1 MAGQAVK
8 QTGMG
13 SGSGMA
19 ADWAERLFK
28 LSEWRT
34 NIGTELLAGLT
45 TFMVMAYIIFVNPT
59 ILTTTQPN
67 QSLRPGIT
75 TATCLVAGLLCL
87 FMGLYTNRAF
97 ALAPGLGLNAV
108 VAFQLVGAQK
118 LTYQEAMGVIVAQG
132 IVITILVVTGLRK
145 QVMDAIPLELKRAIS
160 VGIGFFIL
168 FIGLVQAGIVV
179 VGQGTPLTMGKLVGW
194 PLATAI
200 IGLLLTAALLAR
212 NVRGALL
219 WGIIVATVIA
229 VIANYANGGTLWLV
243 DGKDNGIAKL
253 PSTWIAAPDF
263 STVGHISF
271 GFFSKLGFL
280 TAVLVILS
288 LFLSDFFDMVGTL
301 IGVGGM
307 AGYLDAHGE
316 FPDVQKPLLVDSLA
330 AVAGGLAGASSATT
344 YIESA
349 AGVGIGGRTGLTAV
363 TTGILFLLA
372 MPLWPIIGI
381 VPAQATAP
389 ALILVG
395 FLMSGVLAPRTV
407 VGEGGVER
415 VAGGI
420 DFNNLVM
427 GLPALVTILLIPL
440 TYNITNGI
448 GAGFLLYTFLRLVRG
463 EWRKIH
469 PALYVVA
476 LVFLIYFVREPLLGI
491 HV

>member
-1 MAGQAVK
+1 VAGQMVR
-8 QTGMG
+8 QTEP
-13 SGSGMA
+13 GSGMA
-19 ADWAERLFK
+19 ADWAERFFHLTK
-28 LSEWRT
+28 WRT
-34 NIGTELLAGLT
+34 NVGTELLAGLT

-59 ILTTTQPN
+59 ILTTTQANPAA
-67 QSLRPGIT
+67 LRPGIT

-87 FMGLYTNRAF
+87 FMGLYTNRAL

-118 LTYQEAMGVIVAQG
+118 LTYQEAMGVIVVQG
-132 IVITILVVTGLRK
+132 IVIMILVVTGLRK
-145 QVMDAIPLELKRAIS
+145 LVMDAIPVELKRAIS

-168 FIGLVQAGIVV
+168 FIGLVDAGVV
-179 VGQGTPLTMGKLVGW
+179 VPGQGTPLTMGKLVGW

-200 IGLLLTAALLAR
+200 LGLLITVTLLAR

-219 WGIIVATVIA
+219 WGIIGATAIA
-229 VIANYANGGTLWLV
+229 VIANYASGGNLWFV
-243 DGKDNGIAKL
+243 DGKDTGVAKL
-253 PSTWIAAPDF
+253 PSKWIAAPDF

-307 AGYLDAHGE
+307 AGYLDEKGE
-316 FPDVQKPLLVDSLA
+316 FPDVQKPLFVDSVA

-363 TTGILFLLA
+363 TTGVLFLLA
-372 MPLWPIIGI
+372 MPFWPIVGV
-381 VPAQATAP
+381 VPTQATAP

-407 VGEGGVER
+407 VGAEGEER

-420 DFNNLVM
+420 DFNNIVM

-440 TYNITNGI
+440 TYSITNGI
-448 GAGFLLYTFLRLVRG
+448 GAGFLLYTFLRMVRG

-476 LVFLIYFVREPLLGI
+476 VVFLLYFVREPLFGI

>member
-1 MAGQAVK
+1 MAGQAVR
-8 QTGMG
+8 QTGPG
-13 SGSGMA
+13 SGVA
-19 ADWAERLFK
+19 ADWAERIFH
-28 LSEWRT
+28 LSRWRT
-34 NIGTELLAGLT
+34 NLGTELLAGLT

-59 ILTTTQPN
+59 VLTATSSP
-67 QSLRPGIT
+67 SLRPGIT

-87 FMGLYTNRAF
+87 FMGLYTNRAL

-108 VAFQLVGAQK
+108 VAFQLVGAEK
-118 LTYQEAMGVIVAQG
+118 LTYQEAMGVIVVQG
-132 IVITILVVTGLRK
+132 IVIMILVVTGLRK
-145 QVMDAIPLELKRAIS
+145 LVMDAIPVELKRAIS

-168 FIGLVQAGIVV
+168 FIGLVDAGIVV
-179 VGQGTPLTMGKLVGW
+179 PGQGTPLTMGKLVGW

-200 IGLLLTAALLAR
+200 LGLLIAVTLLAR

-219 WGIIVATVIA
+219 WGIIGATVIA
-229 VIANYANGGTLWLV
+229 VIANYASGGNLWFV
-243 DGKDNGIAKL
+243 DGKDTGVAKL
-253 PSTWIAAPDF
+253 PSKWIAAPDF

-307 AGYLDAHGE
+307 AGYLDEKGE
-316 FPDVQKPLLVDSLA
+316 FPDVQKPLFVDSVA

-363 TTGILFLLA
+363 TTGVLFLLA
-372 MPLWPIIGI
+372 MPFWPIIGV
-381 VPAQATAP
+381 VPTQATAP

-415 VAGGI
+415 MAGGI

-427 GLPALVTILLIPL
+427 GLPALATILLIPL
-440 TYNITNGI
+440 
-448 GAGFLLYTFLRLVRG
+448 
-463 EWRKIH
+463 
-469 PALYVVA
+469 
-476 LVFLIYFVREPLLGI
+476 
-491 HV
+491 

>member
-1 MAGQAVK
+1 MAGQAVR
-8 QTGMG
+8 Q
-13 SGSGMA
+13 SGAGAGMA

-28 LSEWRT
+28 LSAWRT

-59 ILTTTQPN
+59 ILTTTQANPAA
-67 QSLRPGIT
+67 LRPGIT

-87 FMGLYTNRAF
+87 FMGLYTNRAL

-132 IVITILVVTGLRK
+132 IVILILVVTGLRK
-145 QVMDAIPLELKRAIS
+145 LVMDAIPVELKRAIS

-168 FIGLVQAGIVV
+168 FIGLVDAGIVV
-179 VGQGTPLTMGKLVGW
+179 KGEGTPLTMGKLVGW
-194 PLATAI
+194 PLATAVL
-200 IGLLLTAALLAR
+200 GLLITVTLLAR

-219 WGIIVATVIA
+219 WGIIGATVIA
-229 VIANYANGGTLWLV
+229 VIANAANGGNLFLV
-243 DGKDNGIAKL
+243 GGQDTGVAKL
-253 PSTWIAAPDF
+253 PSKWIAAPDF
-263 STVGHISF
+263 TTVGHISF

-307 AGYLDAHGE
+307 AGYLDEKGE
-316 FPDVQKPLLVDSLA
+316 FPDVQKPLLVD
-330 AVAGGLAGASSATT
+330 AVAAIAGGVAGASSATT

-363 TTGILFLLA
+363 TTGVLFLLA
-372 MPLWPIIGI
+372 MPLWPIVGM

-395 FLMSGVLAPRTV
+395 FLMSGVLAPRMV
-407 VGEGGVER
+407 VGKDGEER
-415 VAGGI
+415 AAGGI

-440 TYNITNGI
+440 TYSITNGI
-448 GAGFLLYTFLRLVRG
+448 GAGFILYTFLRLVKG
-463 EWRKIH
+463 EWRTIH

-476 LVFLIYFVREPLLGI
+476 VVFLLYFVREPLL
-491 HV
+491 HVHV